1 MRELDELLASFLQKS
16 YESLTVDDKARFGEL
31 LELPDP
37 ELQAYLLGTYDADDP
52 NLEHLLRR
60 IRADF
65 HS

>member
-1 MRELDELLASFLQKS
+1 
-16 YESLTVDDKARFGEL
+16 LTVDDKARFGEL
-31 LELPDP
+31 LELSDP

-52 NLEHLLRR
+52 NLDRLLRQ